1 MASAKYTPG
10 KFDLVVKKASAG
22 RGLFSNSRIKK
33 GACVIEYTGRPL
45 EEREKYTSRSKYLF
59 DLDNGVTIDGAVKTN
74 LARYI
79 NHSCDPNCEPT
90 VYKGRVWIHAIRPI
104 VPGEELSY
112 DYGETYFNAYLVDKC
127 RCRKCAAKAA
137 RAAARAVK
145 AVEAKPVEDDE
156 LVLQAA
162 G

>member
-1 MASAKYTPG
+1 MAAAKYSPG

-22 RGLFSNSRIKK
+22 RGLFSMSKIKK
-33 GACVIEYTGRPL
+33 GACIIEYTGRPL

-79 NHSCDPNCEPT
+79 NHSCDPNCE
-90 VYKGRVWIHAIRPI
+90 VDIYRGRVWIFAIRPI
-104 VPGEELSY
+104 LPGEELNY
-112 DYGETYFNAYLVDKC
+112 DYGEDYFSAYIGDKC
-127 RCRKCAAKAA
+127 RCTQCVAERAKA
-137 RAAARAVK
+137 
-145 AVEAKPVEDDE
+145 PVEDKE
-156 LVLQAA
+156 LALQAA

>member
-1 MASAKYTPG
+1 MATAKYAPG
-10 KFDLVVKKASAG
+10 KFDLVVKKAAAG
-22 RGLFSNSRIKK
+22 RGLFSMSPIKK

-79 NHSCDPNCEPT
+79 NHSCDPNCEIDIHR
-90 VYKGRVWIHAIRPI
+90 GRVWIFALRPI
-104 VPGEELSY
+104 APGEELNY
-112 DYGETYFNAYLVDKC
+112 DYGEDYFSAYIGDKC
-127 RCRKCAAKAA
+127 RCTQCLAP
-137 RAAARAVK
+137 RAAPLPEV
-145 AVEAKPVEDDE
+145 VEEED
-156 LVLQAA
+156 LALQAA

>member
-10 KFDLVVKKASAG
+10 DYVLVVKKAAAG
-22 RGLFSNSRIKK
+22 RGLFSGSSIRK

-45 EEREKYTSRSKYLF
+45 EEEEKFTSRSKFLF

-79 NHSCDPNCEPT
+79 NHSCNPNCEAT
-90 VYKGRVWIHAIRPI
+90 IHDGHVWIHAIRAI
-104 VPGEELSY
+104 KSGEELSY
-112 DYGETYFNAYLVDKC
+112 DYGETYFSAFIGAKC
-127 RCRKCAAKAA
+127 RCSDCAAKIAPD
-137 RAAARAVK
+137 
-145 AVEAKPVEDDE
+145 EEDA
-156 LVLQAA
+156 LQAA

>member
-1 MASAKYTPG
+1 MASAKTTPG

-22 RGLFSNSRIKK
+22 RGLFSMSHIKK
-33 GACVIEYTGRPL
+33 GACIIEYTGRPL

-59 DLDNGVTIDGAVKTN
+59 DLDNGVTIDGALKTN

-79 NHSCDPNCEPT
+79 NHSCDPNCEIDIIN
-90 VYKGRVWIHAIRPI
+90 GRVFVYALRPI
-104 VPGEELSY
+104 VPGEELNY
-112 DYGETYFNAYLVDKC
+112 DYGEDYFSAYIGAKC
-127 RCRKCAAKAA
+127 RCTQCVAERAKAPA
-137 RAAARAVK
+137 
-145 AVEAKPVEDDE
+145 EDEE